1 MPETITSG
9 SLEKPTHLKAEGPN
23 ADSKGRYLSFRYVN
37 CTCHLYTTELSMK
50 QKYLRSAFL
59 TFIFLY
65 SSLSFAQ
72 KIDPDILQKRW
83 PAFWLAV
90 PNESPDGYGI
100 YLFRKTVE
108 LNLRPATFIIHVSA
122 DNRYKLFVNEK
133 LVSLG
138 PARGDLSHW
147 NFETVD
153 IAPYLKAG
161 KNIVAAQVWNEGEWK
176 PEAQISFRT
185 GFILQGATAKE
196 SLVNTNDT
204 WKCER
209 DSSYAPLPF
218 KAPLYYVAGAG
229 EIRNMAAHPKSWQS
243 ENFDD
248 QRWQK
253 AKQIFNGLPKT
264 LLGPFGTTNGW
275 MLVPSAIPQMELKNE
290 RLTKLVS
297 ADGGVVIPATFAGQ
311 KTDIPIPA
319 KSSVT
324 IILDQ
329 THLTNA
335 YPNLSFTGGK
345 NATITLSYAETM
357 YSKFPVKGNRNE
369 TKGMQFFGRADSLVS
384 DGKNEQT
391 FTSLTFRTYRYVQLK
406 IVTQN
411 EPLVI
416 KDFYGTFTG
425 YPFELKASTSSNNEE
440 INKILN
446 IGWRTA
452 RLCATETYMDCPY
465 YEQLQYIGD
474 GRIQALISL
483 YNTGDDRLVKNAINL
498 ADFSRQPE
506 GITLSRHPSYTPQYI
521 PTFSFWYIGMLNDY
535 SRYGADTEF
544 VKSKISGTRQI
555 LEYFKNYQQAD
566 GSLKNVPQWMF
577 TDWVDN
583 NKEWKA
589 GVGPMSANGTSAM
602 LDLQLLWAYE
612 LAADLE
618 TKFGMPVIASGYQK
632 LIGQLKKTIVE
643 KYWDKEKK
651 LFADREEKDVF
662 SQHTNSLAILTGIV
676 AEAEM
681 PALAKQLLNNLNLAP
696 ASIYFK
702 YYLHQA
708 LIKAG
713 LGNDYLKWLDKWRE
727 NIRMGL
733 TTWAETSD
741 LATTRSDCHAWGASP
756 NIEFY
761 RTLLGIDSDGPGFS
775 KVKIEP
781 HLGEITNISGAIPH
795 PRGKISVNYTLQ
807 NNKWKI
813 DIELPKT
820 LTGTLVW
827 KGKNMALKG
836 GVNQFTP

>member
-1 MPETITSG
+1 MG
-9 SLEKPTHLKAEGPN
+9 NK
-23 ADSKGRYLSFRYVN
+23 YVLSTF
-37 CTCHLYTTELSMK
+37 L
-50 QKYLRSAFL
+50 AF
-59 TFIFLY
+59 IILY
-65 SSLSFAQ
+65 SSFSLAQ
-72 KIDPDILQKRW
+72 NINPAILQKKW
-83 PAFWLAV
+83 PAFWLTV
-90 PNESPDGYGI
+90 PEESPDGYGV

-108 LNLRPATFIIHVSA
+108 LHAKPATFTIHVSA

-153 IAPYLKAG
+153 IANYLKAG
-161 KNIVAAQVWNEGEWK
+161 KNVVAAQVWNEGEYK

-185 GFILQGATAKE
+185 GFILQGATATE
-196 SLVNTNDT
+196 AVVNTNNT
-204 WKCER
+204 WKCAR
-209 DSSYAPLPF
+209 DKSYAPLKF
-218 KAPLYYVAGAG
+218 NARTYYVAGAG

-243 ENFDD
+243 VNFDD
-248 QRWQK
+248 QQWQK
-253 AKQIFNGLPKT
+253 PKQLFNGLPKT

-275 MLVPSAIPQMELKNE
+275 MLVPSAIPQMELKEE

-297 ADGGVVIPATFAGQ
+297 AEGGIAIPVSFPAQKTVISIPAQSAVVIL
-311 KTDIPIPA
+311 
-319 KSSVT
+319 
-324 IILDQ
+324 LDQ

-335 YPNLSFTGGK
+335 YPNLFFSGGK
-345 NATITLSYAETM
+345 GAAVTLRYAETL

-369 TKGMQFFGRADSLVS
+369 TKGMQFFGRADSVIS
-384 DGKNEQT
+384 DGSNEQK
-391 FTSLTFRTYRYVQLK
+391 FTPLTYRTYRYVQLK
-406 IVTQN
+406 IKTQSQ
-411 EPLVI
+411 PLVI
-416 KDFYGTFTG
+416 DDFYGTFTG
-425 YPFELKASTSSNNEE
+425 YPFALKAAAAAGNAE
-440 INKILN
+440 INKILA

-483 YNTGDDRLVKNAINL
+483 YNTGDDRLVKNAINQ

-506 GITLSRHPSYTPQYI
+506 GVTLSRHPSYTPQYI
-521 PTFSFWYIGMLNDY
+521 PTFSLWYIGMLHDY
-535 SRYGADTEF
+535 SRYGPDTEF

-555 LEYFKNYQQAD
+555 LEYFKAYQQPD

-583 NKEWKA
+583 HQEWQA

-602 LDLQLLWAYE
+602 LDLQLLWAYQ

-618 TKFGMPVIASGYQK
+618 TKLGMPALAAAYEKSIA
-632 LIGQLKKTIVE
+632 QLKKTIVA
-643 KYWDKEKK
+643 KYLDQEKK

-662 SQHTNSLAILTGIV
+662 SQHTNSLALLTGLV
-676 AEAEM
+676 T
-681 PALAKQLLNNLNLAP
+681 PADLPTLAGQLLTNANLAP

-727 NIRMGL
+727 NMQMGL

-741 LATTRSDCHAWGASP
+741 LAKTRSDCHAWGASP

-761 RTLLGIDSDGPGFS
+761 RTILGIDSDGPAFS
-775 KVKIEP
+775 RVKIEP
-781 HLGEITNISGAIPH
+781 HLGTITHIGGEIPH
-795 PRGKISVNYTLQ
+795 PLGKIAVQYKSE
-807 NNKWKI
+807 NNKWQVA
-813 DIELPKT
+813 IELPKT
-820 LTGTLVW
+820 VTGTFVW
-827 KGKNMALKG
+827 KGKSMALKP
-836 GVNQFTP
+836 GVNQLTL